1 VLPERSGAIGKTIG
15 ELELPGVSVTALVR
29 KGERHLDPPADTRLE
44 PGDVL
49 VLFGRDADVQRA
61 EDALLG
67 R

>member
-1 VLPERSGAIGKTIG
+1 VT
-15 ELELPGVSVTALVR
+15 VTALVR
-29 KGERHLDPPADTRLE
+29 KGERHLDPPASTRLE

-49 VLFGRDADVQRA
+49 VLFGSDADVQRS